1 MRVRY
6 LPVSFLYPPGT
17 IMFHQFM
24 YFFIFTAKNVN
35 PGIIS
40 NFITAGIFN
49 INLTTLTITN
59 IENTIMVTH

>member
-24 YFFIFTAKNVN
+24 YFLF
-35 PGIIS
+35 
-40 NFITAGIFN
+40 
-49 INLTTLTITN
+49 LLLR
-59 IENTIMVTH
+59 M

>member
-35 PGIIS
+35 PGIIF
-40 NFITAGIFN
+40 NFLTAGIFN
-49 INLTTLTITN
+49 INRTT
-59 IENTIMVTH
+59 